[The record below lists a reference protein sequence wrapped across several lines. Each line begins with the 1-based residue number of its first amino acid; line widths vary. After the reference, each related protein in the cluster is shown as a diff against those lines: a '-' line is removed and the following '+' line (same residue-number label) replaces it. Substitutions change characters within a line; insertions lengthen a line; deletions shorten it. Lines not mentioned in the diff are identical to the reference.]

1 MSDHVWMFGSAIA
14 LALVLAPLGAQAQTP
29 PSPED
34 METARGV
41 ALGTGVRASATST
54 SALAYNPAGLAGG
67 RLYHLE
73 AGAMYEPAFGR
84 FIAQSAVADSMT
96 SKIAAGMSIRGIFGS
111 DSAEHTGIDGRL
123 ALALPLGEAISIGLS
138 GRYMSIDGQGQTTAG
153 VARPGATGFTMDAS
167 IRISPVAG
175 LVLAGYGYNLI
186 DVGSPLV
193 PLRAGGGIS
202 YTIANALTLGGDV
215 LVDPRTFD
223 RTRLYAGGGVEYLAA
238 GSVPLRLGYSWD
250 QGRQLHVVTG
260 GLGYIE
266 RKVGVDISIRQQV
279 SGGSDTTV
287 MASLRYFIE

>member
-1 MSDHVWMFGSAIA
+1 MSDHARMFGFGLA
-14 LALVLAPLGAQAQTP
+14 LALVLAPLGVAAQDP
-29 PSPED
+29 PLPED

-54 SALAYNPAGLAGG
+54 SAIAYNPAGLAGG

-73 AGAMYEPAFGR
+73 SGVMYEPAFGR
-84 FIAQSAVADSMT
+84 FIAQAAVADSMT
-96 SKIAAGMSIRGIFGS
+96 SKVAAGMSIRGIFGS

-123 ALALPLGEAISIGLS
+123 VLALPLGEAISIGLG
-138 GRYMSIDGQGQTTAG
+138 GRYLSVDGQGQTTDG

-167 IRISPVAG
+167 VRVSPVTG
-175 LVLAGYGYNLI
+175 LVIAGYGYNLI
-186 DVGSPLV
+186 DVGSPLA

-215 LVDPRTFD
+215 LVDPSTFD
-223 RTRLYAGGGVEYLAA
+223 RTRVVAGGGVEYLAA
-238 GSVPLRLGYSWD
+238 GMVPLRVGYSWD
-250 QGRQLHVVTG
+250 QGRRLHVVTG

-266 RKVGVDISIRQQV
+266 RKVGVDISLRQQV

-287 MASLRYFIE
+287 MASLRYFVE